1 EKEIAVVLPPT
12 MANCEPASAFLLLT
26 WNPISLLNFH
36 VFGCCYHVVYLSI
49 GSPRVNLYLLIDI
62 IFKSYRLTR
71 DEEPETREEPRSHKV
86 NAVFIY
92 ILFLALL
99 FRFSCPLTNLCLIE
113 IQ

>member
-1 EKEIAVVLPPT
+1 
-12 MANCEPASAFLLLT
+12 LLT
-26 WNPISLLNFH
+26 WNPICLLNFH
-36 VFGCCYHVVYLSI
+36 IFIRREHAVYLSI
-49 GSPRVNLYLLIDI
+49 GSPRGKIYLLIDRL
-62 IFKSYRLTR
+62 FKSYRLTR